1 MKRKTARDI
10 FVESFRALAQTR
22 SIDRITVREI
32 AENCGYSTATFDRH
46 FMDKY
51 DLIVWDY
58 ARGIEQPMSRIGIN
72 VGFHFDSKNRRPSST
87 YEDMFYGYI
96 LGMDTFALGLIKA
109 AKLIEDGRLDKLLRE
124 RYISY
129 TSTEIGHKIRNHTAT
144 LAELADCA
152 ACMKKPENPGSG
164 RQEMLEKIMNEVMF
178 G

>member
-1 MKRKTARDI
+1 
-10 FVESFRALAQTR
+10 
-22 SIDRITVREI
+22 
-32 AENCGYSTATFDRH
+32 
-46 FMDKY
+46 
-51 DLIVWDY
+51 
-58 ARGIEQPMSRIGIN
+58 MSRIGIN
-72 VGFHFDSKNRRPSST
+72 GSFHFDSKNRRPSST

-164 RQEMLEKIMNEVMF
+164 RQEILKQIMNEVMF

>member
-1 MKRKTARDI
+1 MKRKAARDI
-10 FVESFRALAQTR
+10 FVESFHALAQTR

-58 ARGIEQPMSRIGIN
+58 ARGIEQLISRIGIN
-72 VGFHFDSKNRRPSST
+72 GGFHFNSKNRRPSST

-129 TSTEIGHKIRNHTAT
+129 TSTEIGHKIRNHAAT
-144 LAELADCA
+144 LAELAHCA
-152 ACMKKPENPGSG
+152 SCMKKPENPGSG

>member
-10 FVESFRALAQTR
+10 FVESFHALAQTR

-58 ARGIEQPMSRIGIN
+58 
-72 VGFHFDSKNRRPSST
+72 FDSKNRRPSST

-164 RQEMLEKIMNEVMF
+164 RQEMLEQIMNEVMF

>member
-1 MKRKTARDI
+1 MKRKAARDI
-10 FVESFRALAQTR
+10 FVESFHALAQTR

-51 DLIVWDY
+51 DLIVWDC

-72 VGFHFDSKNRRPSST
+72 GGFNFDSKNRRPSNT

-109 AKLIEDGRLDKLLRE
+109 AKLIEDGRLDKLLKE

-129 TSTEIGHKIRNHTAT
+129 ANTEIGQKIRNHTAT
-144 LAELADCA
+144 LEELACCA
-152 ACMKKPENPGSG
+152 AAMKKPANPGSG
-164 RQEMLEKIMNEVMF
+164 RQELLEQIMNEVLF
-178 G
+178 R